1 MFSDGFNIYIWYAR
15 KHACRST
22 QSNKRKT
29 ISPFHVSTKIIPV
42 RYKQFYLQA
51 SMTRCYHSLIKIPVQ
66 EHTRLYSHTYI
77 HVVII
82 FDILLK
88 QHTLYLWNNWL
99 ILLKYKK
106 SSTCISSKKSTDLN
120 KHFHQGYIYPKII
133 ITDRKSLLRS
143 SN

>member
-1 MFSDGFNIYIWYAR
+1 MVLISTSDMQENMHVEVHKAI
-15 KHACRST
+15 
-22 QSNKRKT
+22 NEKT

-51 SMTRCYHSLIKIPVQ
+51 STTSCYHSLIKIPVQ

-88 QHTLYLWNNWL
+88 QHALYL
-99 ILLKYKK
+99 
-106 SSTCISSKKSTDLN
+106 
-120 KHFHQGYIYPKII
+120 
-133 ITDRKSLLRS
+133 
-143 SN
+143 